1 MHIFKHP
8 INKNFHVA
16 VAKPKSIDDN
26 SISKNSLKII
36 KVIEKRPI
44 TKKVELFKI
53 SKELNLDKTIILRE
67 LKWLLHEGYLREF
80 SNGEIIFS

>member
-1 MHIFKHP
+1 MSQLLS
-8 INKNFHVA
+8 
-16 VAKPKSIDDN
+16 PKALMI
-26 SISKNSLKII
+26 IPFQKNSLKII
-36 KVIEKRPI
+36 KVIEKSPM

-53 SKELNLDKTIILRE
+53 SKELNLDKTVILRE

>member
-1 MHIFKHP
+1 MSRLLS
-8 INKNFHVA
+8 
-16 VAKPKSIDDN
+16 PKALMIIPFQKIHS
-26 SISKNSLKII
+26 KII
-36 KVIEKRPI
+36 KVIEKSPM

-53 SKELNLDKTIILRE
+53 SKELNLDKTVILRE

>member
-1 MHIFKHP
+1 MSRLLS
-8 INKNFHVA
+8 
-16 VAKPKSIDDN
+16 PKALMRIPFQK
-26 SISKNSLKII
+26 IHSKSLRSLK
-36 KVIEKRPI
+36 RSPM

-53 SKELNLDKTIILRE
+53 SKELNLDKTVILRE